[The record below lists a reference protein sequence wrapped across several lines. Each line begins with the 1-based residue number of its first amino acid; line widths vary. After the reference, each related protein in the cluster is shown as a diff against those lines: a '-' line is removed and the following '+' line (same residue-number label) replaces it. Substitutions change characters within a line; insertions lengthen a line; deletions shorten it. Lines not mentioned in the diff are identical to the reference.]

1 MNPDLVPESQISIL
15 TEYVIPSLTYQVK
28 DGRIQGMIDQSEA
41 MEQAVKKILTTDR
54 MIYEIY
60 SKEYGHDLG
69 ELIGKEFDYVHA
81 VIELIL
87 QEALL
92 ADDRVDNVK
101 VENMTIIGK
110 SSLSLKVTV
119 YTFWGVVKA
128 KTEVEF

>member
-1 MNPDLVPESQISIL
+1 MAEERVPMTRSGYERLQDELKQLKFVDRHEVIAAIEEARSYKSLLDKGYLTQDQLAKRMGLSQ
-15 TEYVIPSLTYQVK
+15 PSVANKLRLLNLDEEV
-28 DGRIQGMIDQSEA
+28 
-41 MEQAVKKILTTDR
+41 
-54 MIYEIY
+54 
-60 SKEYGHDLG
+60 
-69 ELIGKEFDYVHA
+69 
-81 VIELIL
+81 

-119 YTFWGVVKA
+119 DTFWGVVKA

>member
-1 MNPDLVPESQISIL
+1 MLK
-15 TEYVIPSLTYQVK
+15 YVRCTAGLK
-28 DGRIQGMIDQSEA
+28 
-41 MEQAVKKILTTDR
+41 
-54 MIYEIY
+54 YEIY

-119 YTFWGVVKA
+119 DTFWGVVKA